1 MKKQMKGFLAMILCV
16 CMIAGNGIPVYADE
30 ISSQEE
36 IQPAAEPADEME
48 VPEAEIQESGNA
60 ETAEAESEQD
70 QATETEQTAEEE
82 TAEETEPADRSGEI
96 VEMDGRRETNE
107 LYGMNADG
115 SMFLMPEDET
125 AALSVD
131 ETDRDNAG
139 ARTTGVK
146 IVNFRATSSGTSV
159 SSSATT
165 SYTEYGTG
173 ASGYVCG
180 AYGADAAYL
189 GTEGGKVKFMLSGV
203 VGLVDASKVQVANL
217 ANAKSYS
224 SYYAEDTFLVHKIAT
239 NLAQSG
245 SGSSVNVGTRPSYLT
260 PGTTYYSYDGHY
272 FYTDYAR
279 MLGDYQAGNRNN
291 AVNAGDPYY
300 NYYQFLPSRSKTNY
314 SGDELSGLI
323 NKNTKSGSVMYNT
336 GGSFVN
342 RQNTYG
348 TNALLMVGVGA
359 NESGWGSSN
368 YAKTRNNLFGI
379 GAVDSNPDNATYF
392 SSVDQC
398 IKDYSET
405 YLSKRYLRAGYTYYH
420 GGFLGDKASGMNV
433 SWASDPYWG
442 EKAAG
447 IAWNLDKAGG
457 YKDKEQ
463 YTIGIKD
470 TINTNHNSVN
480 VKKEESS
487 SSATL
492 YHTGS
497 ISNYAVLIR
506 SYSDEFYEIQSDPVL
521 NSGRTAVD
529 TGTGNYN
536 FEHNYAYISKDA
548 VAVVS
553 GEDNLIDESAE
564 GVTYSV
570 HAQTYGWMSKRM
582 DGQQAGTIG
591 EAKRLEALKLELRN
605 QSADG
610 GVEYRTHVQSYGWM
624 DWMKNGEEAGT
635 SGEAKRMEAVQ
646 IRLTGVMAEKY
657 DIYYRVHCQTY
668 GWLDWAKNGE
678 KAGSSDYAKRMEAIQ
693 IKLVAKG
700 GNAPG
705 ETGTP
710 YVQSL
715 VKCKTHVQTYGWQGW
730 KLEGQTSG
738 TSGEAKRLEAIQ
750 IELMNQ
756 EEGIDGSV
764 EYRTHVQSYGWQDWK
779 KEGEEAGT
787 SGEAKRLEAIQIRLT
802 GAMAENY
809 DIYYRVHAQT
819 YGWLDW
825 AKNGEYAGSAG
836 AAKRLEAIE
845 LKLVKKG
852 GEAPGV
858 TDRTFVQPML
868 KYQTHVE
875 SYGWQGLVD
884 GGAVA
889 GTRNEAKRVEA
900 VQIQL
905 SGQKYTGSIEY
916 KVRVQGEG
924 WRNFVNNGAT
934 AGTTG
939 QKKAIEAIQIQ
950 LSGQMEKYYDVYYRA
965 YCQTYGWLD
974 WAKNGEA
981 AGTEGLNKRM
991 EAIQI
996 VLVDKGEEAPGETE
1010 EHLKK

>member
-1 MKKQMKGFLAMILCV
+1 
-16 CMIAGNGIPVYADE
+16 
-30 ISSQEE
+30 
-36 IQPAAEPADEME
+36 
-48 VPEAEIQESGNA
+48 
-60 ETAEAESEQD
+60 
-70 QATETEQTAEEE
+70 
-82 TAEETEPADRSGEI
+82 
-96 VEMDGRRETNE
+96 
-107 LYGMNADG
+107 MNADG
-115 SMFLMPEDET
+115 SMFLMPEDEA

-480 VKKEESS
+480 VKKEESD

-570 HAQTYGWMSKRM
+570 HAQTYGWLNWVKN
-582 DGQQAGTIG
+582 GEAAGTAG
-591 EAKRLEALKLELRN
+591 YAKRLEGIQIVIVKKGENFDRN
-605 QSADG
+605 MQGITSNEHRG
-610 GVEYRTHVQSYGWM
+610 FI
-624 DWMKNGEEAGT
+624 AGT
-635 SGEAKRMEAVQ
+635 GGESEV
-646 IRLTGVMAEKY
+646 GGAESANTA
-657 DIYYRVHCQTY
+657 YR
-668 GWLDWAKNGE
+668 
-678 KAGSSDYAKRMEAIQ
+678 
-693 IKLVAKG
+693 
-700 GNAPG
+700 
-705 ETGTP
+705 
-710 YVQSL
+710 
-715 VKCKTHVQTYGWQGW
+715 THVQTYGWQGF
-730 KLEGQTSG
+730 KYNGQMSGTTGKAKRLEGIELRLTNQQYDGGVEYRTHIQKIGWQGWKANGEMSG
-738 TSGEAKRLEAIQ
+738 TSGEAKRLEAI
-750 IELMNQ
+750 E
-756 EEGIDGSV
+756 
-764 EYRTHVQSYGWQDWK
+764 
-779 KEGEEAGT
+779 
-787 SGEAKRLEAIQIRLT
+787 IRLT
-802 GAMAENY
+802 GTMEIHY
-809 DIYYRVHAQT
+809 DIYYRVHAQKF
-819 YGWLDW
+819 GWMGW
-825 AKNGEYAGSAG
+825 AKNGESAG
-836 AAKRLEAIE
+836 TAGHAYRLEGIE
-845 LKLVKKG
+845 IKLVPKG
-852 GEAPGV
+852 SPAPGS
-858 TDRTFVQPML
+858 TQRPFVQ
-868 KYQTHVE
+868 K
-875 SYGWQGLVD
+875 
-884 GGAVA
+884 
-889 GTRNEAKRVEA
+889 
-900 VQIQL
+900 
-905 SGQKYTGSIEY
+905 
-916 KVRVQGEG
+916 
-924 WRNFVNNGAT
+924 
-934 AGTTG
+934 
-939 QKKAIEAIQIQ
+939 
-950 LSGQMEKYYDVYYRA
+950 
-965 YCQTYGWLD
+965 
-974 WAKNGEA
+974 
-981 AGTEGLNKRM
+981 
-991 EAIQI
+991 
-996 VLVDKGEEAPGETE
+996 
-1010 EHLKK
+1010 